1 MVTCK
6 EMRAAI
12 IALHKNG
19 FTGKDIVAT
28 KIAPKSTI
36 YRIIKN
42 FKERGSILVKKASG
56 RPRKS
61 SKHQDRLLKRI
72 QLRDRSATSAELAQE
87 WQQAGVSAS
96 ARTRTSQTKPHNQI
110 TANPLSTTEPDT
122 SSPSDVRTQPSQQT
136 VELPEPTNIQS
147 HTSSQDSNVP
157 ESAVLV
163 VCLPDEPHETSP
175 DCLAVNTQ
183 VPVPRL
189 LGNLIERGVAKKL
202 YLVITLEKEVRLEA
216 LVDTGADLTL
226 MSSQL
231 FDRLQTEAKRQ
242 NRTLKYQQCVLNVQS
257 YSQNEVQL
265 EQVAPIHLTIGPM
278 SLVHP
283 VYIAPVDTYP
293 LLIGKDLLDRF
304 EPLLDFK
311 QLKIWAQ
318 VREPLPPQAPRSP
331 ETDCQATKVTEN
343 PTASRG
349 NVSTQE
355 QGSRSMLCAFQLD
368 KDFDSDGPQIL
379 AGLQLNDVT
388 TTDLILALWADN
400 SAISLTLFN
409 ALKRHTT
416 NISFA
421 NKRTRF
427 ALNPGLSTLVTAKVI
442 CALNLNWNDRCLTH
456 YFLVLPDLPHDV
468 YIGADIL
475 IRLKA
480 HVDLLNGVI
489 WAPMTSQASAVPV
502 NPENLLSGQTIHE
515 ACTLI
520 SEQETVIPAYTK
532 GVAVRLNLRC
542 GQTLSHSLGFF
553 QPSPECVELGLTL
566 EATPLIEVTS
576 RALYILFNNCMAM
589 DVRVPKAYRLG
600 WLRGAQATQWLTVPF
615 KLITI
620 LSVVPVVKEQ
630 VCRTELTV
638 DQHLAVYTVSSH
650 PTCETD
656 NATAPPTV
664 HQTDDV
670 KTGEPYPG
678 FETQVQQILKDADA
692 LQEDADRHKLR
703 QVLYKY
709 KDSFAKDSLDCGL
722 TDLHVVRVPTHPKAP
737 PTFVK
742 QYKIPLE
749 SYEPVQEIINS
760 MLEMTKHGIS
770 PQHPLREL
778 SN

>member
-1 MVTCK
+1 M
-6 EMRAAI
+6 
-12 IALHKNG
+12 
-19 FTGKDIVAT
+19 
-28 KIAPKSTI
+28 
-36 YRIIKN
+36 
-42 FKERGSILVKKASG
+42 GSHLNSH
-56 RPRKS
+56 S
-61 SKHQDRLLKRI
+61 
-72 QLRDRSATSAELAQE
+72 EN
-87 WQQAGVSAS
+87 
-96 ARTRTSQTKPHNQI
+96 SQTEPHNQI

-163 VCLPDEPHETSP
+163 VCLLDEPHETSP

-231 FDRLQTEAKRQ
+231 FNRLQTEAKRQ

-318 VREPLPPQAPRSP
+318 VREPLPPQSPRSP
-331 ETDCQATKVTEN
+331 ETDCQVTKVAEN

-368 KDFDSDGPQIL
+368 KDFDSDGPQIM

-421 NKRTRF
+421 NK
-427 ALNPGLSTLVTAKVI
+427 
-442 CALNLNWNDRCLTH
+442 H
-456 YFLVLPDLPHDV
+456 
-468 YIGADIL
+468 
-475 IRLKA
+475 
-480 HVDLLNGVI
+480 
-489 WAPMTSQASAVPV
+489 
-502 NPENLLSGQTIHE
+502 
-515 ACTLI
+515 
-520 SEQETVIPAYTK
+520 
-532 GVAVRLNLRC
+532 
-542 GQTLSHSLGFF
+542 
-553 QPSPECVELGLTL
+553 
-566 EATPLIEVTS
+566 
-576 RALYILFNNCMAM
+576 
-589 DVRVPKAYRLG
+589 
-600 WLRGAQATQWLTVPF
+600 
-615 KLITI
+615 
-620 LSVVPVVKEQ
+620 
-630 VCRTELTV
+630 
-638 DQHLAVYTVSSH
+638 
-650 PTCETD
+650 
-656 NATAPPTV
+656 
-664 HQTDDV
+664 
-670 KTGEPYPG
+670 
-678 FETQVQQILKDADA
+678 
-692 LQEDADRHKLR
+692 
-703 QVLYKY
+703 
-709 KDSFAKDSLDCGL
+709 DSL
-722 TDLHVVRVPTHPKAP
+722 
-737 PTFVK
+737 
-742 QYKIPLE
+742 
-749 SYEPVQEIINS
+749 
-760 MLEMTKHGIS
+760 
-770 PQHPLREL
+770 
-778 SN
+778 